1 MASGDLLIAEQC
13 IDRQEWPYLFRGRQI
28 LSVTGRVL
36 LHAVDGTGR
45 PLCGCG
51 GAHLTPT
58 GQPWQASYL
67 PHLPRCRG
75 CARLADAGDGQPGQD
90 GDPPAPVAPAS
101 AVDIRTVHGTAA
113 ENDGRAALRDVLA
126 GHDLRCWMF
135 TDLILIDEAIRGGL
149 SHPLTLSPALLVR
162 RPALALTTFLHE
174 QLHWMEGPGTEAA
187 AVEASGRWPDPPP
200 PPAGAADARST
211 WIHLSVCAL
220 EYHSLAGLLGPAAA
234 AAELSQHA
242 GYSWIYGQILADPG
256 WFSGFLRR
264 HGLQVPSQ
272 PPVPRR
278 YFGDPA
284 DVKFLTGG
292 QLLAR
297 PSPPPLPS
305 QPAQIPSQQDGDPAS
320 S

>member
-1 MASGDLLIAEQC
+1 MANGGLLIAEQC
-13 IDRQEWPYLFRGRQI
+13 IDRQEQPYLFRGRQI

-36 LHAVDGTGR
+36 LHGVDSAGR

-51 GAHLTPT
+51 REHLTPT

-75 CARLADAGDGQPGQD
+75 CARLADAAADGQPGQEL
-90 GDPPAPVAPAS
+90 PAPAEPAS
-101 AVDIRTVHGTAA
+101 AVDIRTAHGTAA
-113 ENDGRAALRDVLA
+113 ENDGRAALRAVLA

-135 TDLILIDEAIRGGL
+135 TDLVMIDETIRGGL

-187 AVEASGRWPDPPP
+187 AAEASRRWPDPPP
-200 PPAGAADARST
+200 LPAGAADARST

-220 EYHSLAGLLGPAAA
+220 EYLSLAAILSPAAA

-242 GYSWIYGQILADPG
+242 GYSWIYEQILASPG

-278 YFGDPA
+278 YFGEE
-284 DVKFLTGG
+284 L
-292 QLLAR
+292 R
-297 PSPPPLPS
+297 
-305 QPAQIPSQQDGDPAS
+305 S
-320 S
+320 SS